1 MATVFHE
8 AQDCLCNE
16 HFFVSSQ
23 DIAPF
28 SCVISCW
35 ATEQSE
41 RVTKRMSSD
50 TASLDWLTD
59 QSWLECC
66 ASLRAGPLSCP
77 ASGAMFAGLESAVA
91 LASYLVLTPVLSI
104 DYELLISRCLIS
116 LFVRFPLFPEVFFST
131 FLPLRD
137 GSICGW
143 IDKVPSRLSAF
154 SFYNWSLTCHSS
166 FRGILTHVT
175 VPPL

>member
-1 MATVFHE
+1 MKACE
-8 AQDCLCNE
+8 AKDCLRNE
-16 HFFVSSQ
+16 HLFVSSQ
-23 DIAPF
+23 DIPPF

-35 ATEQSE
+35 ATEKTE
-41 RVTKRMSSD
+41 RVTKRLSYD

-59 QSWLECC
+59 KSWLECC
-66 ASLRAGPLSCP
+66 ASLRAGSLSCP
-77 ASGAMFAGLESAVA
+77 ASGAMFAGLEAAFA
-91 LASYLVLTPVLSI
+91 LTSCLFLTPVLSI
-104 DYELLISRCLIS
+104 YYGLPISMCLIS
-116 LFVRFPLFPEVFFST
+116 WFVRFPLFPEVFFAT

-143 IDKVPSRLSAF
+143 IDKVLSRLSAF

-166 FRGILTHVT
+166 FRGFLVHVT